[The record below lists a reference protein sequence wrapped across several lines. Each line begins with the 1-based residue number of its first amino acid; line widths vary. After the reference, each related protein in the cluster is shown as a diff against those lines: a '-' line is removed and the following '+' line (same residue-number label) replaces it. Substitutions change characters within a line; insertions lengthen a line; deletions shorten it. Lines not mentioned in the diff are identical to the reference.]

1 MNAETKDLQES
12 EEQILYAKVLA
23 SGMYLGLGILLV
35 TFFLYVFGII
45 PPAVPCDALGNYWSL
60 DVHHYLE
67 AVENNHLQLGHVVT
81 GWSWVKLLG
90 KGDYLNFL
98 GIAILSLIT
107 ILCFMS
113 IIPTLIRKGDKVYAV
128 VAFIEVLILSLAA
141 SGILT
146 AGH

>member
-1 MNAETKDLQES
+1 MNAETKDLQGS
-12 EEQILYAKVLA
+12 EEQVLYAKVLA
-23 SGMYLGLGILLV
+23 SGMYLGLVILLV
-35 TFFLYVFGII
+35 TFSLYVFGII
-45 PPAVPCDALGNYWSL
+45 TPAVPCDALANYWGL

-67 AVENNHLQLGHVVT
+67 AVENDHLQLGHVVT

-98 GIAILSLIT
+98 GIAILSLVT

-128 VAFIEVLILSLAA
+128 MAFIEVIILSLAA